1 MCWRSAAIDRAGG
14 SVNAGAI
21 DMHAHLFVP
30 EVEQLVRGMA
40 GAEAEARRQA
50 TLLGAASQSYN
61 ASMFKVGLP
70 RLTDPVVRL
79 DDMDRLGIA
88 RQLVSPSPTQFH
100 YWAEP
105 GLAARIVAL
114 QNDAVLAQV
123 AADPARLAGLGT
135 VALQHPQLAVEQ
147 LAAALNAGLKG
158 VQVSTRVDERD
169 IFDRAFGPFWATAE
183 SLGALV
189 FVHPYGCSLG
199 ERIAP
204 WYLSNILGQPI
215 ETSIALA
222 GLVLSG
228 TLERHPRLKLLAA
241 HGGGY
246 LAAQSGRLDHGWHAR
261 PETRTT
267 TEPPSHYLRH
277 LHYDSLLHDPDE
289 LAMLVRKVG
298 ADRVV
303 LGTDYP
309 FDMGAYDPGALLTA
323 SGLAADERGAI
334 LCGNAERLLN
344 EEEVSCAV

>member
-1 MCWRSAAIDRAGG
+1 MCWRSATIDSAGG
-14 SVNAGAI
+14 SVTAGAI

-30 EVEQLVRGMA
+30 EVEQLVQGMD
-40 GAEAEARRQA
+40 GAEAEAQRQA
-50 TLLGAASQSYN
+50 TLLGGASQSYN
-61 ASMFKVGLP
+61 ASMFAAVLP

-105 GLAARIVAL
+105 ALAAQIVAL

-147 LAAALNAGLKG
+147 LAAALKAGLRG
-158 VQVSTRVDERD
+158 VQVSTRIEGRD
-169 IFDRAFGPFWATAE
+169 IFDPAFDPFWSAAE
-183 SLGALV
+183 ALGALV

-204 WYLSNILGQPI
+204 WYLSNILGQPV

-267 TEPPSHYLRH
+267 SEPPSHYLGRV
-277 LHYDSLLHDPDE
+277 HYDSLLHAPDE

-298 ADRVV
+298 AEQVV

-309 FDMGAYDPGALLTA
+309 FDMGAYDHGALLAA
-323 SGLAADERGAI
+323 SGLGQREYAAI
-334 LCGNAERLLN
+334 LQENAERLLN